1 MVYTLEANNKYMLPI
16 NYIAVLVAALASFV
30 IGFMFHGPLFG
41 KLWMR
46 LANIHPTGKE
56 KLSDMVPQMI
66 KNMLANIVCA
76 YVLAVFIY
84 VTESYYNNLGNVF
97 GGMGVAFW
105 AWLGFLVTS
114 SSMDVIW
121 MGKSTKLWIFEVV
134 ASLVS
139 FIAMGAILTAG

>member
-1 MVYTLEANNKYMLPI
+1 MLPI
-16 NYIAVLVAALASFV
+16 NLISVLVAAIAAFV

-56 KLSDMVPQMI
+56 KITDMIPQML
-66 KNMLANIVCA
+66 KNLLANFVCA
-76 YVLAVFIY
+76 YILSMFIFA
-84 VTESYYNNLGNVF
+84 TTSYYDNVGNVF

-105 AWLGFLVTS
+105 AWLGFIVTS
-114 SSMDVIW
+114 TSIDVIW
-121 MGKSTKLWIFEVV
+121 MGKSKKLWAFEIV

-139 FIAMGAILTAG
+139 FLAMGAILAAW

>member
-1 MVYTLEANNKYMLPI
+1 MLPI

-56 KLSDMVPQMI
+56 KLSDMVPHMI

-76 YVLAVFIY
+76 YVLAMFIY

-121 MGKSTKLWIFEVV
+121 MGKSTKLWLFEVV

-139 FIAMGAILTAG
+139 FVAMGAILAAW